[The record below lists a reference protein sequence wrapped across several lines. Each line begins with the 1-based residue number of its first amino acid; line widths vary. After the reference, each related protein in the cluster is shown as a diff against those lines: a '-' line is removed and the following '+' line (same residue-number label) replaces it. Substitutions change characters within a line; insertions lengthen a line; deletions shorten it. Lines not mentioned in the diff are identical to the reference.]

1 MDRGFW
7 YVAATPVSIFGS
19 LGIIKAG
26 LVTLIISID
35 IPGFR
40 GPRYLH
46 NAGFSPPGLLKQL
59 TYVLDDDDSIYV
71 AEQNIRS
78 LLRQHRV
85 TEVVPNLYSWP
96 WVSWNLKMFA
106 ATMLLSVLGITPY
119 AYIIARN
126 IGPRQFSSTWMYP
139 LLRVVGSALAAVMI
153 QLIIQFRLM
162 TIVHR
167 RLTFHAV
174 NHLFKQEHRGPP
186 TWWNPGL
193 RSEDCLSNLRADIR
207 GMNDF
212 RQIIPPKWLNGSLPR
227 I

>member
-26 LVTLIISID
+26 FVTLIISID

-40 GPRYLH
+40 SPRYLH

-59 TYVLDDDDSIYV
+59 TYILDDNDSIYV

-85 TEVVPNLYSWP
+85 MEVVPNLYSWP

-119 AYIIARN
+119 AYIIVHN

-167 RLTFHAV
+167 HLTFHAV
-174 NHLFKQEHRGPP
+174 NHLFKQEH
-186 TWWNPGL
+186 
-193 RSEDCLSNLRADIR
+193 
-207 GMNDF
+207 
-212 RQIIPPKWLNGSLPR
+212 
-227 I
+227 